1 MSGLNSGSRSVS
13 RSRGNRLNTAANAMG
28 ASGRA
33 QAEVDAVTKRGVTVI
48 RAGDVQPVGF
58 REVRRVAIEREL
70 HQPVH
75 PRLAV
80 PQGRELEAAR
90 ARGGQLAQSF
100 GLQRIEVD
108 GLIFA
113 MPFEPAEPDERKRG
127 TFGGGPQSQAASSRR
142 SVPFS
147 MYISSLLAPAGVGF
161 ELSNAAR

>member
-58 REVRRVAIEREL
+58 REVRWVAIEREL

-113 MPFEPAEPDERKRG
+113 MPFEPAEPDERSGVLSAAGHNLKRHHLG
-127 TFGGGPQSQAASSRR
+127 VAYLFPCTFPRYWR
-142 SVPFS
+142 
-147 MYISSLLAPAGVGF
+147 LLASA
-161 ELSNAAR
+161 SNLAMRFR

>member
-1 MSGLNSGSRSVS
+1 
-13 RSRGNRLNTAANAMG
+13 
-28 ASGRA
+28 
-33 QAEVDAVTKRGVTVI
+33 VDAVTKRGVTVI

-70 HQPVH
+70 HQQVH

-113 MPFEPAEPDERKRG
+113 MPFEPAEPAEPDERSGVLSAAGHNLKRHHLG
-127 TFGGGPQSQAASSRR
+127 VAYLFHVHSLATGACWRR
-142 SVPFS
+142 
-147 MYISSLLAPAGVGF
+147 L
-161 ELSNAAR
+161 RT